1 MRRDWRRP
9 LLTVRAKLLVMVLSP
24 MLVAL
29 PITVGLVAY
38 WGNSYYD
45 RLLVY
50 KIAADLVVA
59 NQYLDRVLAT
69 IGGGASALAESARLA
84 QARGDPDAAARV
96 LAESRARFG
105 FDFIFLLDT
114 KGRVVASSSGA
125 GNGTEHAFW
134 PVVAAALAGKARTG
148 IDIYAPDQLAA
159 IDHHLAQRA
168 VVQVVPTRNAA
179 PDTKKAEPR
188 GMIIHAASPVLD
200 ADDNVVG
207 AIEAGVLL
215 NGNLGFVDRIND
227 IVYQA
232 GSLPLQSQG
241 TATLFLDDVR
251 IATNVRLFENRRA
264 LGTRVS
270 LAVRDQVLGQGKTWL
285 DKAFVVNDWYVSG
298 YEPLYDTFDRRVGML
313 YVGYLETP
321 FRYAKYTALGIM
333 GLVFALLSG
342 AATVFFLRW
351 ARTIFD
357 PLGRMNRTMSA
368 VEGGDAGAR
377 VGETGSRDEIGALA
391 RHLDQLLDTLQAQS
405 DALRA
410 LNADLDRKVVERTA
424 QLEAAQKQLAMADKL
439 AAIGQLTA
447 GVAHEINNPIAVM
460 QGNLD
465 LMRAELGPALAPVAD
480 EVRLLDEQI
489 NRVRVIVGKL
499 LQFARPGEYAGYI
512 EDVEVNG
519 LLADCLVLV
528 RHMLVKGGIEVRQSL
543 GASRTVRIARTELQ
557 QVFINLMVNAIQ
569 AMPEGGVMTLR
580 TEDRADGVAV
590 TVADTGV
597 GIRGED
603 LGRIFDPFFT
613 TRKREGTGLGLAISY
628 AILERYGA
636 AIDVASEPGKG
647 AHFTVRLLAE
657 PALGSP
663 PAQPA
668 SAA

>member
-1 MRRDWRRP
+1 
-9 LLTVRAKLLVMVLSP
+9 MVLSP
-24 MLVAL
+24 MLIAL
-29 PITVGLVAY
+29 PIIVGLLGY
-38 WGNSYYD
+38 WGNVYYD

-69 IGGGASALAESARLA
+69 IGANATALADSARLA
-84 QARGDPDAAARV
+84 AAREDAEAAAR
-96 LAESRARFG
+96 LLSASRSRMQ

-114 KGRVVASSSGA
+114 KGRVLASSSGA
-125 GNGTEHAFW
+125 ATPESRAFW
-134 PVVAAALAGKARTG
+134 PVVAAAIEGKARTG
-148 IDIYAPDQLAA
+148 IDVFSPEQLQD
-159 IDHHLAQRA
+159 IDPELAKRA

-179 PDTKKAEPR
+179 PDTKREERR
-188 GMIIHAASPVLD
+188 GMVIHAASPVLD
-200 ADDNVVG
+200 RDERVVG
-207 AIEAGVLL
+207 VIEAGVLL
-215 NGNLGFVDRIND
+215 NGNLDFVDRINE

-232 GSLPLQSQG
+232 GSLPLGSRG
-241 TATLFLDDVR
+241 TTTLFLDDVR

-270 LAVRDQVLGQGKTWL
+270 LDVRDQVLGQGKTWL

-298 YEPLYDTFDRRVGML
+298 YEPLYDSFQRRVGML

-321 FRYAKYTALGIM
+321 FRHAKLAALGIM
-333 GLVFALLSG
+333 AAVFALLSA

-357 PLGRMNRTMSA
+357 PLERMNRTMSA
-368 VEGGDAGAR
+368 VEGGNAAAR

-391 RHLDQLLDTLQAQS
+391 RRLDQLLDALQAQS

-465 LMRAELGPALAPVAD
+465 LMRAELGPALAPAAE

-489 NRVRVIVGKL
+489 NRVRIIVAKL

-512 EDVEVNG
+512 EDVDPNALV
-519 LLADCLVLV
+519 ADCLLLV
-528 RHMLVKGGIEVRQSL
+528 RHMLVKGAIEVRQAP
-543 GASRTVRIARTELQ
+543 GATRTVRIARTELQ
-557 QVFINLMVNAIQ
+557 QVLINLLVNAIQ
-569 AMPEGGVMTLR
+569 AMPGGGVLTLA
-580 TEDRADGVAV
+580 TADWDDRGVAV
-590 TVADTGV
+590 TVGDTGE
-597 GIRGED
+597 GIRRED

-636 AIDVASEPGKG
+636 TIDVESEPGAG
-647 AHFTVRLLAE
+647 ARFTIRLLAV
-657 PALGSP
+657 P
-663 PAQPA
+663 PI
-668 SAA
+668 AAPGAAAAA